1 MRMDD
6 AREAGGNALNM
17 TGLLRRTAHYS
28 MRCRSACFGHASRTP
43 GAVAES
49 AIVFAPSLM
58 TRTKAIPLLPALLAF
73 ASVASP
79 AADKLPMVELRIG
92 EHRIAAEVAASE
104 PARSLG
110 LMHRK
115 KPLADNAGM
124 LFVFTAPGFH
134 SMWMQ
139 NTYIA
144 LSVAFIDERG
154 VVLNIADMMPLT
166 TNAHTAAGF
175 ARYALEM
182 NQGWFASRGI
192 RAGAKVSGREAAPKP
207 Q

>member
-1 MRMDD
+1 
-6 AREAGGNALNM
+6 
-17 TGLLRRTAHYS
+17 
-28 MRCRSACFGHASRTP
+28 
-43 GAVAES
+43 VAES
-49 AIVFAPSLM
+49 DFVFVPGIM
-58 TRTKAIPLLPALLAF
+58 TRTKAIPLLATLLAF
-73 ASVASP
+73 ASPASP
-79 AADKLPMVELRIG
+79 AADQPPMIELRIG

-115 KPLADNAGM
+115 KPLADNTGM
-124 LFVFTAPGFH
+124 LFVFSAPGFH

-139 NTYIA
+139 NTYIP

-182 NQGWFASRGI
+182 NQGWFARRGI
-192 RAGAKVSGREAAPKP
+192 RAGATLSGLDKAPKP